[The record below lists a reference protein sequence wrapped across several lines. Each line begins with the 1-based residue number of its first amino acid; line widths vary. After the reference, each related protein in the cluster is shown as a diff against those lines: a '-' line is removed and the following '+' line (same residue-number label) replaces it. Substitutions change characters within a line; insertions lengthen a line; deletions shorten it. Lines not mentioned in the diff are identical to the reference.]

1 MFNLF
6 TWNDAFVT
14 AVPLV
19 DEQHRVLVDLINRL
33 GELCTSAKDIG
44 QRDFVEARDALIDYA
59 EAHFRDEET
68 FMEERGLD
76 PRFQRTHRAA
86 HWAFVKRVQHMGSSS
101 DQSPRSMHAVLD
113 YLVCWLTD
121 HILVVDLSMARQE
134 QAIRAGKSPQQA
146 YDEDM
151 QLTRPSAEPVTAA
164 LRGLL
169 WKLAESNDKLRTLN
183 HEFEQRVEERTA
195 DLAYANRQLRMLS
208 NQDDLTGLPNHRYAV
223 ATLTQLWEKAGA
235 ESVPFAVLLL
245 DADRF
250 KIVNDRHGHAVGDEL
265 LRHLAQRLRDAVRSS
280 DIVCRF
286 GGDEFL
292 VICPDSNRDCAVKVA
307 QYLLDA
313 QTPFFA
319 HGLDPCWDGAL
330 SIGVA
335 TLEPGIDSIQALLE
349 AADRALYRA
358 KQHGG
363 GRFALDEGPRAA

>member
-14 AVPLV
+14 AIPLV
-19 DEQHRVLVDLINRL
+19 DEQHRVLVDLINQL

-44 QRDFVEARDALIDYA
+44 QRDFVAARDALVAYA
-59 EAHFRDEET
+59 EAHFRDEEAH
-68 FMEERGLD
+68 MAKCGLD
-76 PRFQRTHRAA
+76 PRFQRTHCAA
-86 HWAFVKRVQHMGSSS
+86 HWAFVKRVQHLGGGAE
-101 DQSPRSMHAVLD
+101 QSPRSMHAVLD

-134 QAIRAGKSPQQA
+134 QAILAGKSPQQA

-151 QLTRPSAEPVTAA
+151 QFTRPSAEPVTAA

-169 WKLAESNDKLRTLN
+169 WKLAESNDQLRKLN
-183 HEFEQRVEERTA
+183 HELEQRVEERTA
-195 DLAYANRQLRMLS
+195 DLDYANRQLRILS

-223 ATLTQLWEKAGA
+223 TMLDHLWALA
-235 ESVPFAVLLL
+235 ADTPFAILLL

-250 KIVNDRHGHAVGDEL
+250 KVVNDKHGHAIGDEL

-292 VICPDSNRDCAVKVA
+292 VICPDSNRDCAIKVA
-307 QYLLDA
+307 QFVLDA

-319 HGLDPCWDGAL
+319 HGQEPCWDGAL

-335 TLEPGIDSIQALLE
+335 TVGPGIDSIQALLE
-349 AADRALYRA
+349 SADRALYRA
-358 KQHGG
+358 KQNGG
-363 GRFALDEGPRAA
+363 SRFALDEGPRAA